1 MSEPNRGGHGV
12 MGIPHGY
19 NQRGEAR
26 VKLTVE
32 MWVVAQCA

>member
-1 MSEPNRGGHGV
+1 MSEPNRGGNGV
-12 MGIPHGY
+12 MVRHGY

-32 MWVVAQCA
+32 IWGGCL